1 MLLLTPPFHLII
13 KLSLI
18 FRQQR
23 VVSFKPTF
31 RKENLENGWD
41 ILSFICSAMA
51 IIKNSNRTGEAAQQ
65 VKALAADL
73 SLIPG
78 LHLV

>member
-1 MLLLTPPFHLII
+1 M
-13 KLSLI
+13 
-18 FRQQR
+18 
-23 VVSFKPTF
+23 SFKPTF
-31 RKENLENGWD
+31 RKENLENGWN

-78 LHLV
+78 L